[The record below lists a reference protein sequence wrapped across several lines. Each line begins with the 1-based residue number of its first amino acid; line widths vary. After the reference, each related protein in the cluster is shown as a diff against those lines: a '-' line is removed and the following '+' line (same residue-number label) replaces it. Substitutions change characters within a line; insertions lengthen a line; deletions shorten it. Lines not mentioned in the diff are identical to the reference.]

1 MVQECSEQ
9 RGRLQV
15 VLGGELEGAPVDA
28 EGLAAADVLVDL
40 HGLARVHVVVLH
52 EPVWLVRADGDGRH
66 GEGSVLF
73 PDLAEQLGA
82 VAGVAPEPEAGVGP
96 EHGPA
101 APQHRHGVTQ
111 RPLAPVVGRGHGH
124 PHLRARQLGLLPP
137 AQLPHLCGYYCY
149 DEESLVIL
157 VSDDEAKILQ
167 MEVETDKE
175 ASKNVNENSETN
187 SLKVNEV
194 SYGVFYKNFEKELEN
209 IKKFV
214 DKQKRM
220 DVDKIQNIKE
230 MFTKIGKDYRF
241 SKRTQNM
248 RNRSNVF
255 ERIWK
260 QTVEKIVNSE
270 NSKFRK
276 ITSAEI
282 QKLMK
287 LCKNEQNIVN

>member
-1 MVQECSEQ
+1 MHQHQ
-9 RGRLQV
+9 T
-15 VLGGELEGAPVDA
+15 DA
-28 EGLAAADVLVDL
+28 LTANLSS
-40 HGLARVHVVVLH
+40 
-52 EPVWLVRADGDGRH
+52 P
-66 GEGSVLF
+66 GS
-73 PDLAEQLGA
+73 PKN
-82 VAGVAPEPEAGVGP
+82 
-96 EHGPA
+96 
-101 APQHRHGVTQ
+101 
-111 RPLAPVVGRGHGH
+111 
-124 PHLRARQLGLLPP
+124 
-137 AQLPHLCGYYCY
+137 
-149 DEESLVIL
+149 SKKK
-157 VSDDEAKILQ
+157 AKILQ
-167 MEVETDKE
+167 MEVETEEE
-175 ASKNVNENSETN
+175 AFKNVIENIETDRK
-187 SLKVNEV
+187 KVNEV

-287 LCKNEQNIVN
+287 LCKNEQNIVNRANIVKNVIKILIQLSNFKPESNVTKHAKLQIL

>member
-1 MVQECSEQ
+1 MVRQRTCIYEQFGTCKHGTNCNFLHPTLVCDDQKNCDKALCHKRHPQLCLYDTIFNKCMNEDSETC
-9 RGRLQV
+9 RFHHRSRNDIDEEKYI
-15 VLGGELEGAPVDA
+15 ELEEKYNKLLEEYQNMSARIQALEVNAINKVESIRTNGDIKRKIDCQ
-28 EGLAAADVLVDL
+28 EEDVVMDSSKKNKI
-40 HGLARVHVVVLH
+40 
-52 EPVWLVRADGDGRH
+52 DN
-66 GEGSVLF
+66 
-73 PDLAEQLGA
+73 
-82 VAGVAPEPEAGVGP
+82 
-96 EHGPA
+96 
-101 APQHRHGVTQ
+101 VT
-111 RPLAPVVGRGHGH
+111 
-124 PHLRARQLGLLPP
+124 
-137 AQLPHLCGYYCY
+137 
-149 DEESLVIL
+149 L
-157 VSDDEAKILQ
+157 VSDDKAKILQ
-167 MEVETDKE
+167 MEVETEEE
-175 ASKNVNENSETN
+175 AIKNVIENSETDRK
-187 SLKVNEV
+187 KVNEV
-194 SYGVFYKNFEKELEN
+194 SYGVFYKHFEKELEN

-260 QTVEKIVNSE
+260 QTVEKIINSE

>member
-1 MVQECSEQ
+1 MHQHQ
-9 RGRLQV
+9 T
-15 VLGGELEGAPVDA
+15 DA
-28 EGLAAADVLVDL
+28 LTANLSS
-40 HGLARVHVVVLH
+40 
-52 EPVWLVRADGDGRH
+52 P
-66 GEGSVLF
+66 GS
-73 PDLAEQLGA
+73 PKN
-82 VAGVAPEPEAGVGP
+82 
-96 EHGPA
+96 
-101 APQHRHGVTQ
+101 
-111 RPLAPVVGRGHGH
+111 
-124 PHLRARQLGLLPP
+124 
-137 AQLPHLCGYYCY
+137 
-149 DEESLVIL
+149 SKKK
-157 VSDDEAKILQ
+157 AKILQ
-167 MEVETDKE
+167 MEVETEEE
-175 ASKNVNENSETN
+175 AFKNVIENIETDRK
-187 SLKVNEV
+187 KVNEV

>member
-1 MVQECSEQ
+1 MQATCRLYHRNKDDVDVEKYREEKYNKLLEEYQNMSARIQALEVNAINKVESIRTNGDIKRKIDCQEED
-9 RGRLQV
+9 V
-15 VLGGELEGAPVDA
+15 VMDSPKKNKIDNI
-28 EGLAAADVLVDL
+28 
-40 HGLARVHVVVLH
+40 
-52 EPVWLVRADGDGRH
+52 
-66 GEGSVLF
+66 
-73 PDLAEQLGA
+73 
-82 VAGVAPEPEAGVGP
+82 
-96 EHGPA
+96 
-101 APQHRHGVTQ
+101 T
-111 RPLAPVVGRGHGH
+111 
-124 PHLRARQLGLLPP
+124 
-137 AQLPHLCGYYCY
+137 
-149 DEESLVIL
+149 L
-157 VSDDEAKILQ
+157 VSDDKAKILQ
-167 MEVETDKE
+167 MEVETEEE
-175 ASKNVNENSETN
+175 AFKNVIENIETDRK
-187 SLKVNEV
+187 KVNEV

>member
-1 MVQECSEQ
+1 MC
-9 RGRLQV
+9 GQV
-15 VLGGELEGAPVDA
+15 
-28 EGLAAADVLVDL
+28 
-40 HGLARVHVVVLH
+40 
-52 EPVWLVRADGDGRH
+52 
-66 GEGSVLF
+66 
-73 PDLAEQLGA
+73 
-82 VAGVAPEPEAGVGP
+82 
-96 EHGPA
+96 
-101 APQHRHGVTQ
+101 
-111 RPLAPVVGRGHGH
+111 
-124 PHLRARQLGLLPP
+124 
-137 AQLPHLCGYYCY
+137 
-149 DEESLVIL
+149 
-157 VSDDEAKILQ
+157 K
-167 MEVETDKE
+167 K
-175 ASKNVNENSETN
+175 
-187 SLKVNEV
+187 
-194 SYGVFYKNFEKELEN
+194 FEKELEN

>member
-1 MVQECSEQ
+1 MVRQRTCIYEQFGTCKHGTNCNFLHPTLVCDDQKNCDIALCHKRHPQLCLYDTIFNKCMNEDSETC
-9 RGRLQV
+9 RFHHRSRNDIDEEKYI
-15 VLGGELEGAPVDA
+15 ELEEKYNKLLEEYQNMSARIQALEVNAINKVESIRTNGDIKRKIDCQ
-28 EGLAAADVLVDL
+28 EEDVVMDSSKKNKI
-40 HGLARVHVVVLH
+40 
-52 EPVWLVRADGDGRH
+52 DN
-66 GEGSVLF
+66 
-73 PDLAEQLGA
+73 
-82 VAGVAPEPEAGVGP
+82 
-96 EHGPA
+96 
-101 APQHRHGVTQ
+101 VT
-111 RPLAPVVGRGHGH
+111 
-124 PHLRARQLGLLPP
+124 
-137 AQLPHLCGYYCY
+137 
-149 DEESLVIL
+149 L

-167 MEVETDKE
+167 MEVETEEE
-175 ASKNVNENSETN
+175 AIKNVIENSETDRK
-187 SLKVNEV
+187 KVNEV

-241 SKRTQNM
+241 GKRTQNM

-255 ERIWK
+255 AKIWK

-270 NSKFRK
+270 NLKFRK

-287 LCKNEQNIVN
+287 LCKNKQNIAN